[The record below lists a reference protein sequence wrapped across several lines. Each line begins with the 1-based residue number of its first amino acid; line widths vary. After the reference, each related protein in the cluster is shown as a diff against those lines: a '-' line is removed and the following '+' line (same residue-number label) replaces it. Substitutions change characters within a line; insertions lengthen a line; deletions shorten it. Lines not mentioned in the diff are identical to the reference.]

1 MLKPPDPGSAGSER
15 PIGEIVSQLVD
26 DGKAYAKSEV
36 EVVKAIAAAKTRALI
51 LPGALF
57 LTAFLLAMTSLS
69 ALAIGLFFA
78 LYALMP
84 ALVAG
89 LLAFAIFAGLAAV
102 LGWIGA
108 ARLRKI
114 L

>member
-1 MLKPPDPGSAGSER
+1 MLKPTDPDRAGPER

-36 EVVKAIAAAKTRALI
+36 ELVKAIAAAKTRALI

-57 LTAFLLAMTSLS
+57 LSALLLVITSLS

-78 LYALMP
+78 LSAFMP
-84 ALVAG
+84 AFLAG
-89 LLAFAIFAGLAAV
+89 LLALAILAGAAAL
-102 LGWIGA
+102 LGWAGYL
-108 ARLRKI
+108 RLKAI